1 MHTEYKLFMKKTEIY
16 LDAYNVILVKYLLSH
31 YEDIC
36 LIYEYML
43 KHDTYVFL
51 CINSKELLLKIFYF

>member
-1 MHTEYKLFMKKTEIY
+1 MLTMYY
-16 LDAYNVILVKYLLSH
+16 KYLLSH

-43 KHDTYVFL
+43 KHDTYVEEFL
-51 CINSKELLLKIFYF
+51 CINSKELLLTIFIFDSNFD